1 MLLSGPVKV
10 FARIFIGVC
19 AGLHTFQCL
28 YGLDSGEVVREI
40 KLRASFGNIKI
51 SDLDFADH
59 SVVFAEMLDI
69 LMGALEVLNEE
80 SQLLGLWDMNQLLN
94 PANRLA
100 CTG

>member
-1 MLLSGPVKV
+1 MLPV
-10 FARIFIGVC
+10 
-19 AGLHTFQCL
+19 LL
-28 YGLDSGEVVREI
+28 YGGETWI
-40 KLRASFGNIKI
+40 LRIMSERSSCGASFGNGKI
-51 SDLDFADH
+51 PDLDFADDA
-59 SVVFAEMLDI
+59 VVFAEMLDI